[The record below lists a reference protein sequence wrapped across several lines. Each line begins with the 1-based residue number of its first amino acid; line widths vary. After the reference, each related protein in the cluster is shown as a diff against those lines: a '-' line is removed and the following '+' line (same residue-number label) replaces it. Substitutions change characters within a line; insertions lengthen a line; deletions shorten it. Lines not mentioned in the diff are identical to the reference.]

1 MLWAIWY
8 HLYNFKTRKTPMVEC
23 YFAAYNFTKSS
34 TPPEVIRGFNMVLEG
49 GTNKLQSLF
58 LKNILILSLP
68 FPVLIL
74 ENIQVFYT
82 CHCKKSVHIQN
93 YSGPYFPA
101 FWLSMERYLRTK
113 SECRKIGLLTPKTD
127 VIYPMCISM
136 VTGESNWNIS
146 IFFKNID

>member
-1 MLWAIWY
+1 M
-8 HLYNFKTRKTPMVEC
+8 
-23 YFAAYNFTKSS
+23 
-34 TPPEVIRGFNMVLEG
+34 RGFNMVLEG

-82 CHCKKSVHIQN
+82 CYCKGSVHIQN

-101 FWLSMERYLRTK
+101 F
-113 SECRKIGLLTPKTD
+113 
-127 VIYPMCISM
+127 
-136 VTGESNWNIS
+136 
-146 IFFKNID
+146 